1 MRPFRRFFLSSPE
14 PEAALA
20 VFFAP
25 LVPSVVLAGA
35 LDAVDAGALPAVDA
49 GLGAISDEKRLLWV
63 CEVEKCVLC
72 DERGWRWWW
81 SRGERR
87 GGGKGGV
94 ARRGRA

>member
-1 MRPFRRFFLSSPE
+1 MRVFRRFFLSSAE
-14 PEAALA
+14 DEVGFVL
-20 VFFAP
+20 FFAAF
-25 LVPSVVLAGA
+25 SVVVFAGA
-35 LDAVDAGALPAVDA
+35 LDAVEAGALPAVDA
-49 GLGAISDEKRLLWV
+49 GLGAISNEKRLLWV